1 MTEPKFHNANGDLSM
16 YALNCGYIQKTL
28 TGPEVN
34 AGNELPFGSDEP
46 IMLPRYEVALSGSG
60 ASWDVKVSD
69 HRLSYGLAAW
79 EQFDT
84 LTSARKAYRRAVAYY
99 SREDVGT
106 AEAIVRDNTP
116 EAVTPAWAMI

>member
-1 MTEPKFHNANGDLSM
+1 MNYRSALMSLLCSPAMRSRLAGTGHRGD
-16 YALNCGYIQKTL
+16 I
-28 TGPEVN
+28 
-34 AGNELPFGSDEP
+34 
-46 IMLPRYEVALSGSG
+46 
-60 ASWDVKVSD
+60 KVSD

-84 LTSARKAYRRAVAYY
+84 LTSARKAYRRAMAYY

-116 EAVTPAWAMI
+116 GAVTPAWAMI